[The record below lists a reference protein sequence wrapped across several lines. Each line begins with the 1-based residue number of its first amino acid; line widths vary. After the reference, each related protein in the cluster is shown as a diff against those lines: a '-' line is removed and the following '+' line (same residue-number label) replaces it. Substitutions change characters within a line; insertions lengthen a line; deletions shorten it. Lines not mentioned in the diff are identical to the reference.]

1 MPVNALIRIPNRW
14 APPPCKILAPS
25 SWVICKSESDTNVMY
40 DSAEMKL
47 PFVLAEI
54 IHAPTRSANSV
65 IVKWFVPPTG
75 PMVRPGGGKKK
86 PVVDLFGV
94 WTPADE
100 MELGIATRVTLP
112 SPLVPTENIL
122 EFNFNLDDGH
132 IPFEVLDRLRTNHGI
147 DVTAVSMSQTGLGG
161 RYRAHVLMT
170 PGS

>member
-1 MPVNALIRIPNRW
+1 MA
-14 APPPCKILAPS
+14 
-25 SWVICKSESDTNVMY
+25 
-40 DSAEMKL
+40 
-47 PFVLAEI
+47 
-54 IHAPTRSANSV
+54 
-65 IVKWFVPPTG
+65 
-75 PMVRPGGGKKK
+75 KKK
-86 PVVDLFGV
+86 PLVDLFGV

-147 DVTAVSMSQTGLGG
+147 DITAVSMSQTGLGG